1 MLSAHQAIV
10 YNGEIK
16 LLEKVNLPEG
26 TKLLITVL
34 QDGERDFWLAASQSS
49 IEKIWDN
56 HEDDIYEQLEDVAFI
71 KRRYEEGKR
80 EKVEGITIPAEKVFA
95 EARK

>member
-1 MLSAHQAIV
+1 MLSTHQAIV
-10 YNGEIK
+10 HNGEIK
-16 LLEKVNLPEG
+16 LLEQVDLPEG

-34 QDGERDFWLAASQSS
+34 QKDESDFWLVASQHS

-56 HEDDIYEQLEDVAFI
+56 SEDVAFI
-71 KRRYEEGKR
+71 KRRYEEGKC
-80 EKVEGITIPAEKVFA
+80 EKAEGITIPAEEVFA

>member
-16 LLEKVNLPEG
+16 LLEQIDLPEG

-34 QDGERDFWLAASQSS
+34 KDDESDFWLAASQSS

-56 HEDDIYEQLEDVAFI
+56 PEDDIYEQLLE
-71 KRRYEEGKR
+71 R
-80 EKVEGITIPAEKVFA
+80 
-95 EARK
+95 

>member
-1 MLSAHQAIV
+1 MLSTHQAIV
-10 YNGEIK
+10 YKGEIK
-16 LLEKVNLPEG
+16 LLEQVDLPEG

-34 QDGERDFWLAASQSS
+34 QDDESDFWFAASQSS

-56 HEDDIYEQLEDVAFI
+56 PDDDLYEQLEDVAFI
-71 KRRYEEGKR
+71 KQRYEEGKR